1 MVGIPLGQGDWRRA
15 DYDEPNI
22 LVRNRMFESNPTNQ
36 DTQTSLLSRPGF
48 RRWLEVGEGPIR
60 AVYSQPGAFDDDL
73 FVISYDSLYRV
84 DQYENVTL
92 VGNGIFGV
100 EAGGSPSMVATSN
113 IGSTPAYLYIA
124 DGKNLWIY
132 TEDGYANSIL
142 QATNVISNGDT
153 VEING
158 VYYQFTTGA
167 VDTGTPTG
175 LVGAPWLVARNVSPA
190 VSFDNLRK
198 AINLTGTAGVDY
210 STLTTEHPTVE
221 CTNSTASQLAI
232 RAKAAGVAGNAY
244 TTSVVVGTYLVWD
257 GATLA
262 QGGEEGIFQ
271 VPVPDNVGPIAVDYI
286 NGYIIVVIAQ
296 GFDVNGRFYW
306 IRPGAVIIEALDFA
320 TAERSPDPVH
330 SVRVYGDQIWFLG
343 SSTTEI
349 WYPTGDADNPFQ
361 RSQGRL
367 FDRGVWEGSDLE
379 LKDSV
384 ILVDV
389 LDGTVYKISGAGP
402 KRISTHSIEER
413 IRKAM
418 ATDKRLGNT

>member
-1 MVGIPLGQGDWRRA
+1 MVTR
-15 DYDEPNI
+15 
-22 LVRNRMFESNPTNQ
+22 
-36 DTQTSLLSRPGF
+36 
-48 RRWLEVGEGPIR
+48 
-60 AVYSQPGAFDDDL
+60 GA
-73 FVISYDSLYRV
+73 
-84 DQYENVTL
+84 T
-92 VGNGIFGV
+92 
-100 EAGGSPSMVATSN
+100 
-113 IGSTPAYLYIA
+113 
-124 DGKNLWIY
+124 
-132 TEDGYANSIL
+132 
-142 QATNVISNGDT
+142 
-153 VEING
+153 
-158 VYYQFTTGA
+158 
-167 VDTGTPTG
+167 
-175 LVGAPWLVARNVSPA
+175 PA

-198 AINLTGTAGVDY
+198 AINLTGTAGTHY
-210 STLTTEHPTVE
+210 STLTTEHPDIE

-232 RAKAAGVAGNAY
+232 RAKVAGVAGNAY

-262 QGGEEGIFQ
+262 QGGEAGIFQ

-286 NGYIIVVIAQ
+286 NGYVIVVIAQ

-402 KRISTHSIEER
+402 KRISTHSVEER